1 MLSDL
6 RYACRTLAA
15 HPSFTVAA
23 AATLA
28 MGIAAN
34 TIAFTLLN
42 LLVLRPMPVPDAHRV
57 VRVFPIDAHGR
68 RNLFSYADVV
78 DYRAQATG
86 FDLLAAYIPSDVTV
100 GRSSRDTHEVE
111 PRPGVAYVASHGY
124 FELIGLR
131 PTIGRLFEA
140 SDERRGDARPVVIS
154 HAMWKGRFAADPGV
168 LGATLAVNGRPFTI
182 VGVGPAAFTG
192 PEPLVPDLWVPLSAQ
207 PVVAPG
213 PNAIDD
219 RDVEWLLMIGR
230 LSPGVARSAAANSL
244 NVVARRLYT
253 AFPGEQRPQAVDV
266 VDGTFFT
273 LDPGAKSVIAVV
285 FGIVGLVLLIACAN
299 VTNLMLARM
308 ASRQREIAVRLAI
321 GASRWNVVRGVLVE
335 AAIIGVLAGAAALI
349 ASEWAL
355 RALYAA
361 GQGFA
366 PYPWTLALDLSPDWR
381 VFAYTVLLAFGGGAF
396 FGLIPA
402 LQSSSLR
409 ISAALHEDAT
419 ILGLRVTRSR
429 IRNGLVIVQTAC
441 SLVLLIAAALLAR
454 GLQHARTLDLGF
466 TSANVLYTEYD
477 LEKAGYSRDAAAR
490 FTALLSERAERAAGV
505 AGTAVTSHVPL
516 HGGVKRTEVRISDSG
531 GAQHPPV
538 SALYTIASAG
548 YFDLLR
554 IPIVAGRNFNADD
567 VAGRTSAAIVSEGLA
582 RRFWPASDPL
592 GQILRVSA
600 SASPLTVIGVVRDA
614 STASI
619 WREKEM
625 SIYLPAAAGTD
636 PRQLH
641 LIARTASDPSVAI
654 RAMRE
659 IALSLDPDLRFE
671 VVPLDRLLNLWL
683 LPSRVAAAG
692 ATVLGVVALALA
704 SIGLYGVL
712 AYVVAQRT
720 REIGVRVALGASP
733 THVVRLVLAEGSWLI
748 GIGVAVGIAG
758 AIAGAP
764 LLSALLLDVGTRDP
778 IAFGAAS
785 VVLTAVALAACY
797 LPARKAARLQ
807 PLAALRTE

>member
-23 AATLA
+23 VATLA
-28 MGIAAN
+28 LGIAAN

-42 LLVLRPMPVPDAHRV
+42 LLVLRPMPVPEARRV
-57 VRVFPIDAHGR
+57 VRVFPVDAHGR
-68 RNLFSYADVV
+68 RNLFSYPDFV

-86 FDLLAAYIPSDVTV
+86 FAVLAGYIPSDVTI
-100 GRSSRDTHEVE
+100 GRSSRDLHEVE
-111 PRPGVAYVASHGY
+111 PRPGVAYGASHGY
-124 FELIGLR
+124 FDLVGLR

-140 SDERRGDARPVVIS
+140 SDERRADTRPVVIS
-154 HAMWKGRFAADPGV
+154 HAMWKTRFAADLGV
-168 LGATLAVNGRPFTI
+168 LGATLAINGRSFTI
-182 VGVGPAAFTG
+182 VGVGPSAFSG
-192 PEPLVPDLWVPLSAQ
+192 PEPLVPDVWVPLSAQ
-207 PVVAPG
+207 AIVDPG
-213 PNAIDD
+213 RGTTDD

-230 LSPGVARSAAANSL
+230 LSPGMTRAAAATGL
-244 NVVARRLYT
+244 NVVARRLYA

-273 LDPGAKSVIAVV
+273 LDPGERAVIAVV

-321 GASRWNVVRGVLVE
+321 GASRWHVIRGVLAE
-335 AAIIGVLAGAAALI
+335 AAIIGALAGIAALL
-349 ASEWAL
+349 ASEWTL

-361 GQGFA
+361 GQGLA

-381 VFAYTVLLAFGGGAF
+381 VFAYTVLLAFGAGAF

-454 GLQHARTLDLGF
+454 GLQHAQTLDLGF
-466 TSANVLYTEYD
+466 TSAGVLYTEYD
-477 LEKAGYSRDAAAR
+477 LEKAGYTREAAVR
-490 FTALLSERAERAAGV
+490 FTERLSERVERATGIV
-505 AGTAVTSHVPL
+505 GTAVTSHVPL
-516 HGGVKRTEVRISDSG
+516 HGGVRRTEVWISDSRG
-531 GAQHPPV
+531 DRHPPT
-538 SALYTIASAG
+538 SALYTVASAG

-554 IPIVAGRNFNADD
+554 IPIVAGRGFNADD
-567 VAGRTSAAIVSEGLA
+567 AAGRTSAAIISEGLA
-582 RRFWPASDPL
+582 RRFWPTSDAL
-592 GQILRVSA
+592 GQALRVSVS
-600 SASPLTVIGVVRDA
+600 SAPLTVVGVARDA

-625 SIYLPAAAGTD
+625 SIYLPAGAATD
-636 PRQLH
+636 SRKLH
-641 LIARTASDPSVAI
+641 LIARASDSSAAI
-654 RAMRE
+654 RAMRK
-659 IALSLDPDLRFE
+659 IAMSLDPDLRFE

-683 LPSRVAAAG
+683 LPSRVAATG
-692 ATVLGVVALALA
+692 ATALGCIALALA

-720 REIGVRVALGASP
+720 REIGVRIALGASP
-733 THVVRLVLAEGSWLI
+733 AHVVRLVLSEGAWLI
-748 GIGVAVGIAG
+748 GIGVAIGVAG
-758 AIAGAP
+758 AIAGSP
-764 LLSALLLDVGTRDP
+764 LLSVLLLDVGTGDP
-778 IAFGAAS
+778 IAFAGAS

-797 LPARKAARLQ
+797 LPARQAARLQ
-807 PLAALRTE
+807 PLAALRSE